1 MVKTPPVLLSWD
13 FAIAAGAWRF
23 FPLSLSPAAAGGG
36 RGRWPRRSR
45 DLLLPYASKVSL
57 NFNLGGTWA
66 KVTQPRP
73 VNSHFGNRGG
83 FFLPCLVPF
92 PPAFFPSP
100 PPCSWLGLG
109 SWGLFGKFG
118 KNNHKK
124 KNPTQN
130 KGGKVVT
137 ESFPSGEK
145 VRIIAVF
152 SPMWSSTPTPKPH
165 PGLGGVVQFWRMG
178 VKSPGELFPLL

>member
-1 MVKTPPVLLSWD
+1 MSESNSTPTCKLAFWKQRV
-13 FAIAAGAWRF
+13 F
-23 FPLSLSPAAAGGG
+23 FPPL
-36 RGRWPRRSR
+36 
-45 DLLLPYASKVSL
+45 
-57 NFNLGGTWA
+57 
-66 KVTQPRP
+66 PRP
-73 VNSHFGNRGG
+73 
-83 FFLPCLVPF
+83 F
-92 PPAFFPSP
+92 PLRLFPLTP
-100 PPCSWLGLG
+100 LLALGLAWEVG
-109 SWGLFGKFG
+109 DYLESLERIIT
-118 KNNHKK
+118 KK